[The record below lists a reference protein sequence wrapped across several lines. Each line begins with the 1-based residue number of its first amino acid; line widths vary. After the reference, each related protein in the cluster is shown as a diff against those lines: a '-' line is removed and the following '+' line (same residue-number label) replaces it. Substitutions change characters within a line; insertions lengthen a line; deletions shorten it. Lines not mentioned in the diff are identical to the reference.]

1 MRRRRF
7 LRGCLALAAT
17 PALAHDGE
25 SRVERHALA
34 FGTRVAIT
42 IAGLPRAQAERAA
55 DAAMA
60 RIARVERAVDLHDP
74 ASPLARLNRDGVVEA
89 PADGDL
95 AALMRHALAWSARS
109 EGAFDVTIQPLWQRH
124 FSAWA
129 QGRAASRAELRPL
142 MAAVGWQGIA
152 IEGDHI
158 RLAAPRMQCTLNG
171 LAQGYASDAAW
182 AVLAAHGVRHA
193 LVDAGEPFAAG
204 FARPGQPWR
213 IGVRDPR
220 PRAADAADWLDV
232 LAINDAALATSG
244 NDGFAFTRDRR
255 LFHILDPRTGV
266 SPGELQSATVLAADA
281 CTADALST
289 ACMVLGRRRALD
301 AVAEAGAQALLV
313 LHDGR
318 VVATR
323 GWPGRRG

>member
-7 LRGCLALAAT
+7 LRGCLALAAA
-17 PALAHDGE
+17 PALAHEDD
-25 SRVERHALA
+25 SRTERHALA
-34 FGTRVAIT
+34 FGTRVSIT
-42 IAGLPRAQAERAA
+42 IAGLPREQAERAA

-60 RIARVERAVDLHDP
+60 RIAQVEQAVDLHDP
-74 ASPLARLNRDGVVEA
+74 GSPLAQLNRAGIVDT
-89 PADGDL
+89 PANGDL
-95 AALMRHALAWSARS
+95 AVLMRRALAWSARS

-124 FSAWA
+124 FAAWA
-129 QGRAASRAELRPL
+129 QGRTAGRAELRPL
-142 MAAVGWQGIA
+142 LAAVGWQGISIDA
-152 IEGDHI
+152 QRI
-158 RLAAPRMQCTLNG
+158 RLAVPRMQCTLNG

-182 AVLAAHGVRHA
+182 AVLAKHGVRHA

-204 FARPGQPWR
+204 VANPGQAWR

-220 PRAADAADWLDV
+220 PHAGADWLDV
-232 LAINDAALATSG
+232 LALSDAALATSG

-255 LFHILDPRTGV
+255 LFHIFDPRTGV

-323 GWPGRRG
+323 DWPGRRRT